1 MLNHNLKTTDKTH
14 KTGENIVG
22 QSYVL
27 VLFRGTSS
35 TQYKGHVIRD
45 VTRTADIM
53 AGPENRLRPR
63 EPKETRDRPVSAN
76 TYTLTGDLI
85 EYSHKIGP
93 TCKDTTV
100 IFMVFGV
107 HICQTLLLYEFTY
120 YFTKTLLGE
129 LVKLLKVI
137 IIDIFQSL
145 LY

>member
-1 MLNHNLKTTDKTH
+1 M
-14 KTGENIVG
+14 
-22 QSYVL
+22 
-27 VLFRGTSS
+27 
-35 TQYKGHVIRD
+35 IRD
-45 VTRTADIM
+45 VTRPADIM

-76 TYTLTGDLI
+76 TYTLTGDLF

-93 TCKDTTV
+93 TCKTWLCGGGGEGY
-100 IFMVFGV
+100 GV